1 MGVSK
6 VWTAVRERLRDE
18 LGWIR
23 TQPWLDELELR
34 SCEPSG
40 AVLEAVS
47 APARDQATGHLAAL
61 RGAIADVV
69 GKPIPVRIILRRSR
83 ARLPGA
89 NARLQAAPALANKVP
104 ALEAEGAIAGA
115 DEVSLSPDRVIETL
129 DFASFLTGPSNE
141 IPLGFARAVIETPGK
156 WHPLV
161 FYGDSGSGK
170 THLLQGIAN
179 GYRRRYPGRRIV
191 YASSDRFARQF
202 SWLARKRQGGRFRE
216 LYREADLLI
225 LDDVQDLAGKE
236 GTERELTF
244 TLDHLKAHGR
254 QVVMASSCQP
264 RNIQYAERSL
274 GDRLVG
280 GLVVPLQ
287 RPDRPTRLSIIKART
302 AAMALQL
309 DDSVLELLTSGL
321 ESNVRELL
329 CALTQLDAH
338 RRHVGARL
346 DVHTVRLI
354 LAEMLRGRTEPATLD
369 AIATF
374 VAARLGVDEEHMRA
388 GSRRPVIARAR
399 QVAMALGR
407 ELTGLTLREV
417 GTFFGQRS
425 CASVHAAQQRVTSL
439 RQEDPR
445 VREVWESACARFERE
460 QAPQV

>member
-1 MGVSK
+1 VGVSK
-6 VWTAVRERLRDE
+6 VWGAVRERLRDE

-40 AVLEAVS
+40 AVLEAAS
-47 APARDQATGHLAAL
+47 APARDQATGQLTAL

-69 GKPIPVRIILRRSR
+69 GKPIPVRIVLRRSR

-89 NARLQAAPALANKVP
+89 NGRAPVAAKVP

-129 DFASFLTGPSNE
+129 DLASFLTGPSNE
-141 IPLGFARAVIETPGK
+141 IPLGFARKAIEKPGEFS
-156 WHPLV
+156 PLV

-244 TLDHLKAHGR
+244 TLDHLQSLRR
-254 QVVMASSCQP
+254 QVVLASSCQP
-264 RNIQYAERSL
+264 RQIQFAERSL
-274 GDRLVG
+274 GDRLLG
-280 GLVVPLQ
+280 GPVVPLQ

-309 DDSVLELLTSGL
+309 DDSVLELLTTGL

-346 DVHTVRLI
+346 DVQTVRLI
-354 LAEMLRGRTEPATLD
+354 LAEMLRGRTQPATLD

-388 GSRRPVIARAR
+388 GSRRPTIARAR

-425 CASVHAAQQRVTSL
+425 CASVHAAQQRVVSL

-460 QAPQV
+460 PARV